1 MPELG
6 LNTVIAAI
14 FALILLYY
22 VGKMLAAPAR
32 ALLRVLLTGG
42 AGAAILF
49 VFNLLAGL
57 FNLTV
62 GINVVTA
69 LIVGYLGL
77 PGLIMLVVIQKML
90 G

>member
-1 MPELG
+1 M
-6 LNTVIAAI
+6 
-14 FALILLYY
+14 
-22 VGKMLAAPAR
+22 
-32 ALLRVLLTGG
+32 TGG

>member
-32 ALLRVLLTGG
+32 PFCVC
-42 AGAAILF
+42 F
-49 VFNLLAGL
+49 
-57 FNLTV
+57 
-62 GINVVTA
+62 
-69 LIVGYLGL
+69 
-77 PGLIMLVVIQKML
+77 
-90 G
+90 